1 MLENADYTCNYAVIR
16 QTRQPTHL
24 PVICIIPSLP
34 TRRIIKKK
42 GSGKHFHNVLC
53 LSEAKGMDIKM
64 SEDKIIKIIDEL
76 YEKYG
81 VERIFYSDMGTE
93 QIIRGMKGILANL
106 DLNKQKSYTKED
118 AELIKDIYFMYC

>member
-1 MLENADYTCNYAVIR
+1 M
-16 QTRQPTHL
+16 
-24 PVICIIPSLP
+24 
-34 TRRIIKKK
+34 
-42 GSGKHFHNVLC
+42 C

-106 DLNKQKSYTKED
+106 DFNKQKSYTKED

>member
-1 MLENADYTCNYAVIR
+1 
-16 QTRQPTHL
+16 
-24 PVICIIPSLP
+24 
-34 TRRIIKKK
+34 
-42 GSGKHFHNVLC
+42 
-53 LSEAKGMDIKM
+53 MDIKM

-93 QIIRGMKGILANL
+93 QIIRGNL

>member
-1 MLENADYTCNYAVIR
+1 M
-16 QTRQPTHL
+16 
-24 PVICIIPSLP
+24 
-34 TRRIIKKK
+34 
-42 GSGKHFHNVLC
+42 C

-106 DLNKQKSYTKED
+106 DLNKQKSYTKEY
-118 AELIKDIYFMYC
+118 AELIKDIYFMYCWKYKKIFSIRSATSKGGCRQILCKLGQLQ

>member
-1 MLENADYTCNYAVIR
+1 MGKVANQTEALMVNGNQYPYGNNY
-16 QTRQPTHL
+16 
-24 PVICIIPSLP
+24 
-34 TRRIIKKK
+34 KKIAAI
-42 GSGKHFHNVLC
+42 SQRFFMTFC
-53 LSEAKGMDIKM
+53 ALSSAKGMDIKM
-64 SEDKIIKIIDEL
+64 REDKIIKIIDEL

>member
-1 MLENADYTCNYAVIR
+1 M
-16 QTRQPTHL
+16 
-24 PVICIIPSLP
+24 
-34 TRRIIKKK
+34 
-42 GSGKHFHNVLC
+42 C

-81 VERIFYSDMGTE
+81 VERIFYSDMETE